1 MPNNRPLP
9 KGHEILWRSIEP
21 GQPRGGIQQLAM

>member
-9 KGHEILWRSIEP
+9 EGHEILWRNIEA
-21 GQPRGGIQQLAM
+21 GQLRGGIQQLTL